1 MTVTV
6 KQVSKKDVIFQT
18 GVPDGKIYVKEEKG
32 KYQRNRRYL
41 NVFLMLLF
49 VCIPFIQYNGQ
60 QAILFDVAQQT
71 LRFFSIKLF
80 PQDLII
86 FSLIF
91 ILSAFVL
98 FAVTV
103 RYGRV
108 WCGFTCPQTVWMLMF
123 NWIERRI
130 EGTANQSRALDKA
143 PLSVEKV
150 AKKGF
155 KHFIWA
161 AVALLTSLTF
171 MSYFTPVKEL
181 YSGFF
186 TLSSSGLIYGWV
198 LVLAACTYGNAG
210 WLREKMCQHMCPY
223 ARFQSAMFDS
233 GTKLVTYD
241 ATRGEDRG
249 PRKRGSAPSELGDC
263 VDCKLCVQVC
273 PAGIDIRNG
282 LQYECINCGLCVDA
296 CNKVMDNFGYER
308 ELIGFRSEKKSARNG
323 GGQWLYGVVSALII
337 TGIIVWMLT
346 WQSFEVGV
354 IRDRQAL
361 YRINNEGLV
370 ENAYTV
376 TLLNKS
382 SYVKNFEVTASGLAG
397 AQLSEN
403 DPFAVGP
410 GEKRSVVL
418 TLTTEEEPQTTI
430 SHFDFVIESRES
442 EETVVHE
449 TMFYSG

>member
-1 MTVTV
+1 VSA

-130 EGTANQSRALDKA
+130 EGTANQSKALDKA
-143 PLSVEKV
+143 SLSVEKV
-150 AKKGF
+150 AKKGV
-155 KHFIWA
+155 KHLIWA
-161 AVALLTSLTF
+161 AVALLTALTF

-382 SYVKNFEVTASGLAG
+382 SYVKTFDVTASGLAG
-397 AQLSEN
+397 AQLS
-403 DPFAVGP
+403 DTGPFAVGP